1 MSEIGPHDTLH
12 LEWIIH
18 ICLRHIW
25 GTYPQCQLNKITK
38 KVTPGVYKF
47 DVCFH
52 IVRNKPQNPDMML
65 LGSDMFSLLQLDISM
80 HSILVGTSVQLV

>member
-25 GTYPQCQLNKITK
+25 GTYPQWQLNKITK

-47 DVCFH
+47 DVCF
-52 IVRNKPQNPDMML
+52 
-65 LGSDMFSLLQLDISM
+65 LQLDM
-80 HSILVGTSVQLV
+80 GRHSILVGTSAQLIING

>member
-25 GTYPQCQLNKITK
+25 GTYSQWQLNKITK

-47 DVCFH
+47 DEKETTKHDIARQWTCSV
-52 IVRNKPQNPDMML
+52 
-65 LGSDMFSLLQLDISM
+65 LLQLDIGM
-80 HSILVGTSVQLV
+80 HSNVVGTSAQLV

>member
-25 GTYPQCQLNKITK
+25 GTYPQWQLNKITK
-38 KVTPGVYKF
+38 KVTPLSVSRFVSYTREAF
-47 DVCFH
+47 FNDIHDTAQILYESYC
-52 IVRNKPQNPDMML
+52 RN
-65 LGSDMFSLLQLDISM
+65 SRS
-80 HSILVGTSVQLV
+80 

>member
-25 GTYPQCQLNKITK
+25 GTYPQWQLNKITK
-38 KVTPGVYKF
+38 KVTPGVYKCLLPYSQKQTTKH
-47 DVCFH
+47 DVARH
-52 IVRNKPQNPDMML
+52 N
-65 LGSDMFSLLQLDISM
+65 
-80 HSILVGTSVQLV
+80 ILVGTSVQLV